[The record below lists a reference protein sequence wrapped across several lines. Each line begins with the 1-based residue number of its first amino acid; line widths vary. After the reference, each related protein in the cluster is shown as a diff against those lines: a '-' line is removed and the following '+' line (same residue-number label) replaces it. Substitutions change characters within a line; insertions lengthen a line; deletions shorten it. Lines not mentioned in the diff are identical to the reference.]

1 MITKRLW
8 TFVLATCILATLCA
22 CTSPTT
28 KITSAT
34 NATTEATTMPVDDG
48 KVTYTVKVVDE
59 DGNAIAS
66 AAVQLCKDTCL
77 PGMTNAEGVAT
88 FRLVEDDY
96 KVSFMT
102 VPEGYNAE
110 PGEFYFADG
119 SYELTITLKAVA

>member
-1 MITKRLW
+1 MIIKRLL
-8 TFVLATCILATLCA
+8 TFLLTACLFAGMCA
-22 CTSPTT
+22 CSGFAATPPTDT
-28 KITSAT
+28 A
-34 NATTEATTMPVDDG
+34 AATEATTLPVDDG
-48 KVTYTVKVVDE
+48 KVTYSVKVVDE
-59 DGNAIAS
+59 GGNAIAS